1 MELIRLDPKD
11 HVEDK
16 RYTSFDSLA
25 WNEKWQEPSDFQMR
39 TYDIEGAR
47 EFLQIGTLVTIPDTH
62 TFCTVDNM
70 EYSVDHTGN
79 VILNVTG
86 KSPDNIYKFRPAL
99 WRIVAS
105 TNPDRKDIE
114 YGDPLELNPKWYKV
128 PSDLVFELV
137 NMIDLKNYQ
146 NPELKYLQLPFQY
159 ARIPT
164 PARKITEE
172 HIPYYK
178 FDGGDSLSTITE
190 LMGFGRFGITPIR
203 PGSEPHYVASQSA
216 RTLAE
221 SRKWPLEYLNGRP
234 SVMGLYFPDYKADRI
249 VFSHVY
255 DDYIGVSEKVGSD
268 TANIKFRSFEDGVID
283 TFIGDTRPSGLNAK
297 VSYEEIQIKK
307 SEQWHWDRQISTD
320 MTYPFAKEYQNASSF
335 KLEMDGNHPYRP
347 KHFKL
352 DPFDE
357 NSYYLGDVVRI
368 EFPWGTSYDAVV
380 KEFVRTADSGGYKEY
395 PTFDNFVTTDNFVDT
410 KDPISSMAYQTAV
423 KNRVEHK
430 SSIWL

>member
-16 RYTSFDSLA
+16 RYTSFESLA

-39 TYDIEGAR
+39 TYDIEGATK
-47 EFLQIGTLVTIPDTH
+47 FLKIGTLVTIPDTH

-79 VILNVTG
+79 VILSVTG

-128 PSDLVFELV
+128 PSDLVFELL
-137 NMIDLKNYQ
+137 NIIDIKNYQ

-159 ARIPT
+159 AKIPT
-164 PARKITEE
+164 PIRKITEE
-172 HIPYYK
+172 RIPYYK
-178 FDGGDSLSTITE
+178 FDGGDALSAIKE
-190 LMGFGRFGITPIR
+190 LMEFGRFGITPIR
-203 PGSEPHYVASQSA
+203 PGSAPHYVASEYAKS
-216 RTLAE
+216 LAV
-221 SRKWPLEYLNGRP
+221 SRKWPLEYLEGRP

-255 DDYIGVSEKVGSD
+255 DDYIGVSEKVGAD

-283 TFIGDTRPSGLNAK
+283 TFIGEDRPSGLNAK

-347 KHFKL
+347 KYFRL
-352 DPFDE
+352 EPFDE

-395 PTFDNFVTTDNFVDT
+395 PTFANFVTTDNFVDT
-410 KDPISSMAYQTAV
+410 KDPISSMAYETAV
-423 KNRVEHK
+423 RNRVEHK
-430 SSIWL
+430 KSIWL